1 MEEKELMITIT
12 YEMFEDFVNMSSM
25 CNAMIGDI
33 NYFIGE
39 CELDYRGN
47 DLDLPDDCI
56 KELAKKYCRIQ
67 YEDRLRRLKKE
78 KEVKERESE

>member
-12 YEMFEDFVNMSSM
+12 YEMFEDFINMSSM

-39 CELDYRGN
+39 CGLDYRDN
-47 DLDLPDDCI
+47 DLDLPDYI
-56 KELAKKYCRIQ
+56 RELAKKYCRIQ
-67 YEDRLRRLKKE
+67 YEDRLRELKKE
-78 KEVKERESE
+78 KESKERESE

>member
-12 YEMFEDFVNMSSM
+12 YEMFEDFINMSSM

-39 CELDYRGN
+39 CGLDYRGN
-47 DLDLPDDCI
+47 DLDLPDYI
-56 KELAKKYCRIQ
+56 RELAKKYCRIQ
-67 YEDRLRRLKKE
+67 YEDRLRELKKE
-78 KEVKERESE
+78 KESKERESE

>member
-39 CELDYRGN
+39 CGLDYRGN
-47 DLDLPDDCI
+47 DLDLPDYI
-56 KELAKKYCRIQ
+56 RELAKKYCIIQ
-67 YEDRLRRLKKE
+67 YEDRLRELKKE